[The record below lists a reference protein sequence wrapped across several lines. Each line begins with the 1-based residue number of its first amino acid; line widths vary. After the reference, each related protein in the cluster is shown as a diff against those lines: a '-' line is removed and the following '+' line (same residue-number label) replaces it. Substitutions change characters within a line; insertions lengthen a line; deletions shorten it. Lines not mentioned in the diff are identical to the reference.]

1 MSSEV
6 SLIPGEALEAGNS
19 RRGRTVFGRGDG
31 HQWAGPR
38 KGEGRAEVEH
48 GASRCLSGDGNVHS
62 RDRLEEEVA
71 ALCVAWAGK
80 RKPKMSLKF
89 LVCMAR
95 RDVGLM
101 GGASSLD
108 CGK

>member
-1 MSSEV
+1 MGV
-6 SLIPGEALEAGNS
+6 SGQ
-19 RRGRTVFGRGDG
+19 GRGT
-31 HQWAGPR
+31 
-38 KGEGRAEVEH
+38 GEGKAEVGH
-48 GASRCLSGDGNVHS
+48 GASRCLSGDGNVHL

-71 ALCVAWAGK
+71 ALCVAWEGN

-89 LVCMAR
+89 LVCVAR

-101 GGASSLD
+101 GGVSSLD

>member
-1 MSSEV
+1 MGIS
-6 SLIPGEALEAGNS
+6 GQ
-19 RRGRTVFGRGDG
+19 GRG
-31 HQWAGPR
+31 
-38 KGEGRAEVEH
+38 KGEGKAEVGH
-48 GASRCLSGDGNVHS
+48 GASRCLSGDGNVHL

-71 ALCVAWAGK
+71 ALCVAWEGN

-89 LVCMAR
+89 LVCVAR

-101 GGASSLD
+101 GGVSSLD